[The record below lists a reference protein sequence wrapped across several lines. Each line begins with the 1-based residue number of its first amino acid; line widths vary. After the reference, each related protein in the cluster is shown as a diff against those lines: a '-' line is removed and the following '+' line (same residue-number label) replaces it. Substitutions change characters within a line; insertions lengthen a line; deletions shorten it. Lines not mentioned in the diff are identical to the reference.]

1 MEGQFTHE
9 DSLTLVLND
18 EIEPPKLKKGTLADQ
33 LTVIIPDDGDLN
45 HTIRYLPSI
54 AGRKMD
60 LYIQSKEGNWY
71 RSKSRLDGKY
81 VVFEAEGNS
90 VTFTVVYNK
99 PSYIGYMVLAAVMF
113 MVIVSFVYMKKRK
126 EHPRN
131 VELDK

>member
-1 MEGQFTHE
+1 M
-9 DSLTLVLND
+9 DSL
-18 EIEPPKLKKGTLADQ
+18 Q
-33 LTVIIPDDGDLN
+33 LGQYNSLSV
-45 HTIRYLPSI
+45 
-54 AGRKMD
+54 
-60 LYIQSKEGNWY
+60 
-71 RSKSRLDGKY
+71 SKSRLDGKY